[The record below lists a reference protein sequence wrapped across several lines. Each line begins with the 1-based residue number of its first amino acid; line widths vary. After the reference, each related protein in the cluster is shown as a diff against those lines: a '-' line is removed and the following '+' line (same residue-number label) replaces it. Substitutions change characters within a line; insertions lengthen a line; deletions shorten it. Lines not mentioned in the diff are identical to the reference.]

1 MHDEEAAGDLALG
14 LCSLAIGHRG
24 MTDASMKERAERAE
38 ALKAD
43 FETHVRYTQIVF
55 AEQFLRFLNATVN
68 EVLMRS
74 LIESLPEQSQKVV
87 TRKAGLFGNL
97 AEAQRMVVTV
107 IDEITCTTKP
117 LKCFE
122 IRQRAGVNSLN
133 HNGYGFGG
141 NGRCNAELMNSVNPA
156 SLLLCRNL

>member
-14 LCSLAIGHRG
+14 LCSFAKCRWGV
-24 MTDASMKERAERAE
+24 TDATMKERAERPE

-43 FETHVRYTQIVF
+43 FETNVSDAQVVF
-55 AEQFLRFLNATVN
+55 TEQFLRFLDATMN

-74 LIESLPEQSQKVV
+74 LVEGLPEQSQKVV

-97 AEAQRMVVTV
+97 IETQRMVVAV
-107 IDEITCTTKP
+107 VDKITRTTKP

-122 IRQRAGVNSLN
+122 IRQGAGVNSSH
-133 HNGYGFGG
+133 HNCYGFGG
-141 NGRCNAELMNSVNPA
+141 SGFCSAEAMYSVNPV
-156 SLLLCRNL
+156 SLLL